1 MNFDTYEAV
10 SCSRGEDELAIHKL
24 REYLKSHK
32 EDIDNEVND
41 YGELKGAYEF
51 LIERLGG

>member
-1 MNFDTYEAV
+1 MKTYEAV
-10 SCSRGEDELAIHKL
+10 SCSRSEDELAIHKL

-32 EDIDNEVND
+32 EDIENEVND
-41 YGELKGAYEF
+41 YGDLKGAYEF